1 MKKVLIFVWLAA
13 CAATTPAQELDSLK
27 AIMDNRN
34 TQENQDNPESKSYS
48 PVTIEEN
55 NEEVKIKL
63 GDKELLKVIDS
74 SDSTYV
80 RLGDS
85 KILEVFEDPDS
96 TRIRV
101 GDKEISI
108 IEKDNNTKI
117 HLGDVDEGRKGG
129 HGKFRGHWAG
139 FEWGINN
146 FLDQDFTL
154 SREDED
160 AYMDLITD
168 RSWCINLNFA
178 QYSLGFNSSQVGMLI
193 GMGLAFSNY
202 YFDNDNTIAEVDD
215 YVVPVYLDG
224 TSLTKSKLV
233 TTFIRIPLIV
243 EVQFPRS
250 SSRSHRIFVSAGLLT
265 GIKLD
270 SHTKVVFE
278 DDNGKNKDK
287 DNDDFNINPFRYG
300 LTARIGFHNVS
311 LFGDYNF
318 TPMFTQEKGPEL
330 YPFSLGLSL
339 TF

>member
-1 MKKVLIFVWLAA
+1 MKQLMIFVWLAA
-13 CAATTPAQELDSLK
+13 IAATLPAQELDSLK
-27 AIMDNRN
+27 AIMNNRQTPENRDN
-34 TQENQDNPESKSYS
+34 QESKSYS
-48 PVTIEEN
+48 PVTVEEN
-55 NEEVKIKL
+55 DEEVNIKL
-63 GDKELLKVIDS
+63 GEKELLKVIDND
-74 SDSTYV
+74 DSTYV

-85 KILEVFEDPDS
+85 NILEIIEQSDS

-108 IEKDNNTKI
+108 IEKDNDTKI
-117 HLGDVDEGRKGG
+117 RFSDVDDDKKGS

-146 FLDQDFTL
+146 LIDQDFTL
-154 SREDED
+154 SREGED
-160 AYMDLITD
+160 AFMDLITD

-178 QYSLGFNSSQVGMLI
+178 QYSLGFSSNQVGMLI
-193 GMGLAFSNY
+193 GLGLAFSNY
-202 YFDNDNTIAEVDD
+202 YFDHDNTIAEVDD

-224 TSLTKSKLV
+224 TTLTKSKLA

-250 SSRSHRIFVSAGLLT
+250 SARSHRIFVSAGLLT

-270 SHTKVVFE
+270 SHTKVVVE
-278 DDNGKNKDK
+278 DDSGKNKDK
-287 DNDDFNINPFRYG
+287 ENDDFNINPFRYG
-300 LTARIGFHNVS
+300 LTARIGFHNIS

-318 TPMFTQEKGPEL
+318 TPMFIRDKGPEL

>member
-1 MKKVLIFVWLAA
+1 MKQVLIFVWLTAF
-13 CAATTPAQELDSLK
+13 AATTPAQELDSLK

-34 TQENQDNPESKSYS
+34 TQENHNNPDNPEGKSYS

-63 GDKELLKVIDS
+63 GEKEILKVIDN

-85 KILEVFEDPDS
+85 NILEVFEDPDS

-117 HLGDVDEGRKGG
+117 HLGDVDEGKKGG

-139 FEWGINN
+139 FEWGINS
-146 FLDQDFTL
+146 LA
-154 SREDED
+154 SRDDED
-160 AYMDLITD
+160 SFMDLITD

-193 GMGLAFSNY
+193 GMGLTFNNY

-224 TSLTKSKLV
+224 ATLVKSKL
-233 TTFIRIPLIV
+233 TTTYIRIPLLM
-243 EVQFPRS
+243 EVQFPGS
-250 SSRSHRIFVSAGLLT
+250 SARSHRIYLTAGLLA
-265 GIKLD
+265 GLKLG
-270 SHTKVVFE
+270 SHTKVVY
-278 DDNGKNKDK
+278 DDENGKTKDK
-287 DNDDFNINPFRYG
+287 DNDDFNISPFTFG
-300 LTARIGFHNVS
+300 VTARIGFHNIS

-318 TPMFTQEKGPEL
+318 TPMFIKDKGPEM
-330 YPFSLGLSL
+330 YPFSMGLALG
-339 TF
+339 F